1 MGGELKIGII
11 GAKFAGSFHV
21 ECWKA
26 VPGSTIVAVADIDEK
41 ARKDFRAR
49 YEIPKGYED
58 YHKLLD
64 DSEVEVVDICLP
76 NFLHAEVAVAAMQAG
91 KHVVCEKPFATSLRD
106 GERIV
111 ETQAKTGCR
120 YFYAEDWIF
129 APSLVRAK
137 DIIAEGGIGKP
148 LYLKGKESHFGSHSP
163 FAREIRYCGGGC
175 VIHLAVHPIG
185 FFHHLLGKPATVL
198 GKCSGGGK
206 KNLFHREFEG
216 EDWGIGI
223 LTYDEGVQVVVEG
236 NYVTRGGMD
245 DFVEIYGSSG
255 VIKADLTFGSPLSV
269 FSAEGYG
276 YAVEKADF
284 THGWTRPALDE
295 HHSLG
300 YKDELAHFKACILGE
315 AEQVKGTSAE
325 DGFQVLRIIDAIYR
339 SDQEGRRIELNL
351 PGE

>member
-1 MGGELKIGII
+1 MVGELKIGIV

-21 ECWKA
+21 ECWKT
-26 VPGSTIVAVADIDEK
+26 VPGANIVAVADIDDK
-41 ARKDFRAR
+41 AREDFRGI
-49 YEIPKGYED
+49 YKIPKGYDD

-64 DSEVEVVDICLP
+64 DPEVELVDICLP

-91 KHVVCEKPFATSLRD
+91 KHVVCEKPFATSIGD
-106 GERIV
+106 GEQIV
-111 ETQAKTGCR
+111 ETQINTGCS

-129 APSLVRAK
+129 APALVRAK
-137 DIIAEGGIGKP
+137 NIIAEGGIGKP
-148 LYLKGKESHFGSHSP
+148 LYFKGKECHFGSHSP
-163 FAREIRYCGGGC
+163 FARQVRYCGGGC

-185 FFHHLLGKPATVL
+185 FFHHLLGKPVSVI
-198 GKCSGGGK
+198 GKCSGGGSN
-206 KNLFHREFEG
+206 NLVHSEFEG
-216 EDWGIGI
+216 EDWGIGV
-223 LTYDEGVQVVVEG
+223 LSFEDGTQVFVEG

-245 DFVEIYGSSG
+245 DFVEIYGSAG

-295 HHSLG
+295 HQSLG
-300 YKDELAHFKACILGE
+300 YKDELAHFKACVLGE
-315 AEQVKGTSAE
+315 AEQIKGTSAQ

-339 SDQEGRRIELNL
+339 SNEEGRQIGLK
-351 PGE
+351 